1 MAAVTSPETSP
12 QPRVYFQTVAA
23 GSTEEP
29 EIPVRK
35 QGRVTVKYD
44 RKELRKRL
52 NLEEWII
59 DQLTA
64 LYNCEEEAIPE
75 LEIDV
80 DELLDM
86 PSDDDR
92 GARVK
97 DLLIDCYKPTEDFV
111 SGLLDKIRGMQKLTT
126 PQKK

>member
-1 MAAVTSPETSP
+1 VGCCLYRIITVLYPLVDSQIFHFTRLSSLSPL
-12 QPRVYFQTVAA
+12 FQ
-23 GSTEEP
+23 
-29 EIPVRK
+29 
-35 QGRVTVKYD
+35 
-44 RKELRKRL
+44 
-52 NLEEWII
+52 
-59 DQLTA
+59 
-64 LYNCEEEAIPE
+64 EEAIPE

-111 SGLLDKIRGMQKLTT
+111 SDLLDKIRGMQKLTT

>member
-1 MAAVTSPETSP
+1 M
-12 QPRVYFQTVAA
+12 
-23 GSTEEP
+23 
-29 EIPVRK
+29 
-35 QGRVTVKYD
+35 TVKYD

-59 DQLTA
+59 DQLTD
-64 LYNCEEEAIPE
+64 LYDCEEEAIPE

-86 PSDDDR
+86 PSDVER
-92 GARVK
+92 AARVK
-97 DLLIDCYKPTEDFV
+97 DLLVDCYKPTEDFV
-111 SGLLDKIRGMQKLTT
+111 SELLDKIRGMQKLST

>member
-12 QPRVYFQTVAA
+12 QPRVYFQTPA
-23 GSTEEP
+23 GTTEEP
-29 EIPVRK
+29 ETPVRK

-59 DQLTA
+59 DQLTD
-64 LYNCEEEAIPE
+64 LYDCEEEAIPE

-86 PSDDDR
+86 PSDVER
-92 GARVK
+92 AARVK
-97 DLLIDCYKPTEDFV
+97 VRLNHSPTFDFI
-111 SGLLDKIRGMQKLTT
+111 SELLDKIRGMQKLST